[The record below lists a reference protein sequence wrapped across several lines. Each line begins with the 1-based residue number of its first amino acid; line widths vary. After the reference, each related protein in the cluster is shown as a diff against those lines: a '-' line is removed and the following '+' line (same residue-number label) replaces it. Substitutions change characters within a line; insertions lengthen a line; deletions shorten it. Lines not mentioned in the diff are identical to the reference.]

1 MSRGARTRRTALA
14 VIVSLGLVTTACA
27 DDATPARP
35 DGEESSGDDITVV
48 TNADVYTADDQGTH
62 AEAFAFDAEGVII
75 AVGTEEDV
83 RNAAGA
89 DATEIDAGGDL
100 VLPGFQDTHVHVPEA
115 GINEGLCFL
124 EPNQTFDAY
133 EEALAGCVAEQP
145 ADGWVRAAG
154 ASLFDLRDTDELPI
168 DVLDRVVPDR
178 PALVFDDIGHAVWVN
193 TLALEEAGIEAD
205 AGDPP
210 GGVYLRDAGSGE
222 LTGLLLENA
231 QHQVRDVAAVDPDT
245 AYAGLLTSLAELGR
259 NGVTSMSDAGGY
271 WPQGFPAVWE
281 RALAEDTLTVRAFN
295 ALYLYPDKPM
305 VEQLATFADLYS
317 NDPESL
323 LHTNTAKIYLDG
335 ILDLGTAHL
344 LAPYDE
350 PPDPNFPSGFEYFD
364 QQTLDAYAI
373 ALDDLGFQLHFH
385 VIGDAAARSALDAVE
400 AVEVVDPDAAEHRH
414 RTTHTYLV
422 DPADVPRFAE
432 LGVIADFQM
441 ATESISTDYADY
453 LSEFIGD
460 RAHDLIPTR
469 TLLDAGADVS
479 LSSDWDADELSPV
492 GTIDRALTRPTEAV
506 PDLETAI
513 RLVTV
518 DAAYALG
525 QDDRTGTIEVGKQ
538 ADFVILDQ
546 NLFDIEPEQIS
557 DTKVLLTAVGGR
569 TVYEDPQ
576 RDR

>member
-1 MSRGARTRRTALA
+1 MSRGARARRTALA
-14 VIVSLGLVTTACA
+14 VIVSLGLVATACA

-35 DGEESSGDDITVV
+35 EGEESSGDDITVV
-48 TNADVYTADDQGTH
+48 TNADVYTVDDQDTR

-89 DATEIDAGGDL
+89 DATEVDAGSNL
-100 VLPGFQDTHVHVPEA
+100 VLPGFQDTHVHAPEA

-124 EPNQTFDAY
+124 APNQTLDAY
-133 EEALAGCVAEQP
+133 EEAIAGCVDEQP
-145 ADGWVRAAG
+145 GTGWVRAAG
-154 ASLFDLRDTDELPI
+154 ASLFGLRDTDELPI

-193 TLALEEAGIEAD
+193 TLALEEAGITAD
-205 AGDPP
+205 AEDSP
-210 GGVYLRDAGSGE
+210 GGVYLRDPESGE

-281 RALAEDTLTVRAFN
+281 RALAEHTLTVRAFN

-305 VEQLATFADLYS
+305 DEQLATFADLYS

-350 PPDPNFPSGFEYFD
+350 PPDPNFPSGFAYFD

-373 ALDDLGFQLHFH
+373 AVDDLGFQMHFH
-385 VIGDAAARSALDAVE
+385 VIGDAATRSALDAVE
-400 AVEVVDPDAAEHRH
+400 AAVAANPDAVEHRH

-441 ATESISTDYADY
+441 ATEAISTDYADY
-453 LSEFIGD
+453 MSELIGD

-506 PDLETAI
+506 PDIETAI
-513 RLVTV
+513 RLVTI

-546 NLFDIEPEQIS
+546 NLFDLEPDQIS
-557 DTKVLLTAVGGR
+557 DTNVLLTAVGGR